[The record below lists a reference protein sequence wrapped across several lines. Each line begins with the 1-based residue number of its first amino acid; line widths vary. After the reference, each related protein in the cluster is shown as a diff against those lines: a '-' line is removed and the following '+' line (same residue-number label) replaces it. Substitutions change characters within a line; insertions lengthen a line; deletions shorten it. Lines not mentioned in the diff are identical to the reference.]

1 MLIYETPCEALF
13 SRLAQ
18 SRCGNSL
25 RNSWARRCAG
35 AAEALSF
42 VPGWSAGL
50 APPCTHTAAPPDISS
65 EVRMPQ
71 VFAASVLSLQLFFL
85 IAVFTF
91 RCLLIFEEG
100 QCSFIMLVS
109 EG

>member
-50 APPCTHTAAPPDISS
+50 APPCTHTAALSDISS

-71 VFAASVLSLQLFFL
+71 VFAASVLSLQLFFFNCCVYL
-85 IAVFTF
+85 QV
-91 RCLLIFEEG
+91 
-100 QCSFIMLVS
+100 LVNF
-109 EG
+109 